1 VNIPFKYTYCVIYC
15 TYTFCIF
22 LCSLVVRPLFIEFFG
37 VRSEFN
43 FWFSL
48 ASFVLRPF
56 FGRTYH
62 CVFLTSSTCF
72 RPVQK
77 QFSTASRPL
86 KKISHR
92 FVTAL
97 IEFLAVPSLFVPFS
111 VLCSQLVALCFFI
124 VGKYFLWCSDM
135 TFRLFLACSFPFS
148 KCFKIIFHSHKFAA
162 FAQLVDNFIICQK
175 IKQVCIGIFD
185 DFIYHTVYAPTFI
198 SSLKFWK

>member
-1 VNIPFKYTYCVIYC
+1 MNIPFKYTYCVIYC

-97 IEFLAVPSLFVPFS
+97 IEFLAVPSLFVPFWYF
-111 VLCSQLVALCFFI
+111 VRYFQQE
-124 VGKYFLWCSDM
+124 KYNKP
-135 TFRLFLACSFPFS
+135 FRCP
-148 KCFKIIFHSHKFAA
+148 KIQHNCCYVVFGF
-162 FAQLVDNFIICQK
+162 
-175 IKQVCIGIFD
+175 
-185 DFIYHTVYAPTFI
+185 
-198 SSLKFWK
+198 

>member
-1 VNIPFKYTYCVIYC
+1 MIPKSRINRLNFDTISITFNLILYYFVNVYCECKTDTGTFTRFFKIKNAQCRITSSIVNIPFKYTYCVIYC

-92 FVTAL
+92 F
-97 IEFLAVPSLFVPFS
+97 
-111 VLCSQLVALCFFI
+111 
-124 VGKYFLWCSDM
+124 
-135 TFRLFLACSFPFS
+135 
-148 KCFKIIFHSHKFAA
+148 
-162 FAQLVDNFIICQK
+162 N
-175 IKQVCIGIFD
+175 
-185 DFIYHTVYAPTFI
+185 
-198 SSLKFWK
+198 